1 MNYELLIMNYRPVND
16 GHPGGI
22 VIVIMYCRPV
32 NDGHPGGIVKVI
44 KNYRPE
50 GVGDDM
56 LLWGVMLVSVIA
68 D

>member
-1 MNYELLIMNYRPVND
+1 MNYELRIMNYRPVND

-22 VIVIMYCRPV
+22 VIVIM
-32 NDGHPGGIVKVI
+32 
-44 KNYRPE
+44 NYRPE